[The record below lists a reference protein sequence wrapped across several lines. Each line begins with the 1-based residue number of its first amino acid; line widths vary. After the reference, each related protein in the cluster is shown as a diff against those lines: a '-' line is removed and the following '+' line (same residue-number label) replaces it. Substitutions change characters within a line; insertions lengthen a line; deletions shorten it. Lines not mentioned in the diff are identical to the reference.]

1 MRSLRI
7 QLSVI
12 WLSLFAG
19 WAWSPPVAA
28 AVPVLVLAQPQL
40 EGRLNPNT
48 ATVEQWELLPGI
60 GPTVAGRIVEYVK
73 KHPIRQLAQLMRVK
87 GIGRKT
93 YDKMRPFLILDGE
106 TTLRIAGVEAGPSPP
121 SGPSSPSASAP

>member
-12 WLSLFAG
+12 CLSLLAG
-19 WAWSPPVAA
+19 WAWSPPAAA
-28 AVPVLVLAQPQL
+28 AVPVLVMAQPQL

-60 GPTVAGRIVEYVK
+60 GPTTAGRIVEYVK

-93 YDKMRPFLILDGE
+93 YDKMRPFLILAGE
-106 TTLRIAGVEAGPSPP
+106 TTLRIAGNESDEAGPSPP
-121 SGPSSPSASAP
+121 SGPSAS

>member
-12 WLSLFAG
+12 CLSLLAG
-19 WAWSPPVAA
+19 WAWSPPATA
-28 AVPVLVLAQPQL
+28 AVPVLALAQPQL

-60 GPTVAGRIVEYVK
+60 GPTTAGRIVEYVK

-93 YDKMRPFLILDGE
+93 YDKMRPFLVLEGE
-106 TTLRIAGVEAGPSPP
+106 TTLRIAGAEAGPLPP
-121 SGPSSPSASAP
+121 SGPAASPP

>member
-7 QLSVI
+7 QLTVLC
-12 WLSLFAG
+12 LSLFAG
-19 WAWSPPVAA
+19 WAWSPPALA

-40 EGRLNPNT
+40 EGRLNPNS
-48 ATVEQWELLPGI
+48 ATIEQWELLPGI
-60 GPTVAGRIVEYVK
+60 GPTVAARIVEYVK

-93 YDKMRPFLILDGE
+93 YDKMRPFLILEGE
-106 TTLRIAGVEAGPSPP
+106 TTLRIAGVDVGPSPP
-121 SGPSSPSASAP
+121 SGPSTAQP